1 LFRKRLQENIPSI
14 KNNKPGKER
23 LGMGKHKLTKKL
35 ISIVETL
42 LKEGHYN
49 ETVAQAAGISEKSF
63 YHYLSR
69 GEEVEEELEECESE
83 QEVTYILDTM
93 EQDDNYRYMCY
104 QFSQAVKRGNQE
116 AEMKALQNIRK
127 AGRKTWQAEAW
138 FLERKFRHKWGR
150 VIITEDSNSNN
161 EAESGNGMLNNFLN
175 GVKDIARN
183 KLDE

>member
-1 LFRKRLQENIPSI
+1 MARQ
-14 KNNKPGKER
+14 
-23 LGMGKHKLTKKL
+23 KHKLTPKL

-49 ETVAQAAGISEKSF
+49 ETVASAVNISERSF
-63 YHYLSR
+63 YTYLET
-69 GEEVEEELEECESE
+69 GEEVEEELAECKSE
-83 QEVTYILDTM
+83 QEEEYILDTM
-93 EQDDNYRYMCY
+93 EADDNYRYMCY
-104 QFSQAVKRGNQE
+104 QFSQAVKRGNQH

-127 AGRKTWQAEAW
+127 AGRKNWQAEAW

-150 VIITEDSNSNN
+150 VTIVEDKNTTD
-161 EAESGNGMLNNFLN
+161 ETKGNGMLDNFLN